1 MNSLFYLVPVL
12 GILGLLFALFQGQKI
27 LKEDSGNERMKE
39 IAKAIAEG
47 AEAFLLQSIGSFLFF
62 GLQLIFMYRFGTKAG
77 LVL

>member
-12 GILGLLFALFQGQKI
+12 GILGLLFALFQGQMI

-47 AEAFLLQSIGSFLFF
+47 AEAFLF
-62 GLQLIFMYRFGTKAG
+62 AE
-77 LVL
+77 